1 MLSRP
6 VWTLCLAALGV
17 RAQSETGTGT
27 IDASSTARETG
38 SSSSGSSSS
47 TGSSSSSSTTQS
59 ADFTNSGLSTI
70 SGTVSVTDFM
80 GSKYTYVTDDG
91 QKTVTTQPHIY
102 VSGGR
107 TVTMNSENG
116 TASLTSNS
124 QITRT
129 TNTNALTQI
138 IGDSNNTMTATGTSS
153 APTMMNTAACN
164 NYPEFCNR
172 KYSNITEV
180 CAHNAAFAIP
190 RNAASNQ
197 DLGILDQ
204 LNDGVRMRTSN
215 NLLEPLPFDPY

>member
-1 MLSRP
+1 
-6 VWTLCLAALGV
+6 
-17 RAQSETGTGT
+17 
-27 IDASSTARETG
+27 
-38 SSSSGSSSS
+38 
-47 TGSSSSSSTTQS
+47 
-59 ADFTNSGLSTI
+59 
-70 SGTVSVTDFM
+70 M
-80 GSKYTYVTDDG
+80 GSIFTYVTDDG
-91 QKTVTTQPHIY
+91 QRTVTTQPHIY

-116 TASLTSNS
+116 TAALTSNS

-129 TNTNALTQI
+129 TQTNALTQI
-138 IGDSNNTMTATGTSS
+138 NGDSNRTMTATGTSS

-204 LNDGVRMRTSN
+204 LNDGVRMRMSKPPP
-215 NLLEPLPFDPY
+215 ELPPSHAY